1 MNTET
6 LTQTSTLVNTN
17 NHIKVGKKKLVSGKS
32 MCISEGHGGAGLA
45 CGPASAHC
53 IHSKS

>member
-17 NHIKVGKKKLVSGKS
+17 NHIKVGKKKLVRVALPIQRVHKAGQQGILLAAAGHSG
-32 MCISEGHGGAGLA
+32 
-45 CGPASAHC
+45 
-53 IHSKS
+53 